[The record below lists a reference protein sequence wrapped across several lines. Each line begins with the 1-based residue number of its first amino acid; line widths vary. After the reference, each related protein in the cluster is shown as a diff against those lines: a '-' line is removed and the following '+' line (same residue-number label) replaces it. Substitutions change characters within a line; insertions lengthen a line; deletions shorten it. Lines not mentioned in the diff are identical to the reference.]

1 VEFERVLA
9 IFRAFDEQQ
18 VEYVLIGG
26 VALNLHGLVRA
37 TEDVD
42 LFVRSDAANVE
53 KIRRALRT
61 IWTDP
66 EIESIT
72 TADLSGDYSVV
83 RYGPPG
89 ETLVVDLV
97 SRIGTAFSFD
107 DLDAENIEVEGV
119 RVRVAS
125 PATLYR
131 LKRDTV
137 RPIDKADAAAL
148 KQKFALPENL

>member
-1 VEFERVLA
+1 MLD
-9 IFRAFDEQQ
+9 IFRAFHREQ

-42 LFVRSDAANVE
+42 VFVRSDAANVD
-53 KIRRALRT
+53 KIRKALRT
-61 IWTDP
+61 VWADP
-66 EIESIT
+66 EIETIT
-72 TADLSGDYSVV
+72 ASDLSGDYPVV

-107 DLDAENIEVEGV
+107 DLEAETIDVEGV
-119 RVRVAS
+119 PVRVAS
-125 PATLYR
+125 PQTLFR
-131 LKRDTV
+131 LKRHTV
-137 RPIDKADAAAL
+137 RAIDKADAAAL
-148 KQKFALPENL
+148 KQKFGLPGDV

>member
-1 VEFERVLA
+1 MLA
-9 IFRAFDEQQ
+9 LLRAFDQQQ

-42 LFVRSDAANVE
+42 LFVRGDAANVQ

-61 IWTDP
+61 IWADP

-72 TADLSGDYSVV
+72 TADLSGDYPVV

-107 DLDAENIEVEGV
+107 DLDAEIIDVEGV
-119 RVRVAS
+119 PVRVAS
-125 PATLYR
+125 PETLFR
-131 LKRDTV
+131 LTRDTV
-137 RPIDKADAAAL
+137 RPLDKADAAAL
-148 KQKFALPENL
+148 KQKFALPGDL